1 MEIECL
7 PFMYKVL
14 SSIFSSTHTN
24 TIDTYLCTHFLGIN
38 VTFQGLK
45 LLDHKGSTCLA
56 VKLSLLLSGKHWAFF
71 FNKVII
77 PIFLLMVLIKQDLS
91 ILGWPWICH
100 PSASASSVLRLQAWI
115 TPLRFVAFLKCFI
128 TFMIQWVSLRS
139 IDAN

>member
-71 FNKVII
+71 LQSNNSN
-77 PIFLLMVLIKQDLS
+77 LLTYGSDKTGPLYPRVTLNLSSFCLS
-91 ILGWPWICH
+91 IFCVEITGLNHSFTICC
-100 PSASASSVLRLQAWI
+100 
-115 TPLRFVAFLKCFI
+115 FLKMFHYI
-128 TFMIQWVSLRS
+128 HDTVSFPQKYRC
-139 IDAN
+139 